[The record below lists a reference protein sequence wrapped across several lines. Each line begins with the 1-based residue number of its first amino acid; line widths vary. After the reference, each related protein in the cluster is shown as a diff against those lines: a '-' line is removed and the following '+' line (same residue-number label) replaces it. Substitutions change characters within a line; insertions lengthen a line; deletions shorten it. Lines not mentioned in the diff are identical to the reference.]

1 MTKERQIH
9 ITDHNIKTMRNI
21 PEGLY
26 SIQSGNFEAIRT
38 PIMKEVRSKEWV
50 YFGEDN
56 LYPQMLIELYNSS
69 AMHHTAVDAI
79 KDGIIGEGIKLIG
92 DEYIN
97 SHGETV
103 NDIFE
108 KVALDYV
115 LYAGYALNVIWNKE
129 GTRIAE
135 MYHLPF
141 ANVRSGKMDEEDK
154 VNEYFYSSDWTNTR
168 KYKPQSFKAFDPTDN
183 KKDNASQ
190 IYVCKGYTPGNDYY
204 PLPEYGAANNDIDL
218 DARVSRFHNA
228 NISNGLAP
236 SMFVQFRNGV
246 PTPDERAQI
255 YREIENTFSGEDNA
269 GRFFLAFSEPGKE
282 LEVTPIENA
291 NDDYYITLEQRISS
305 RILTAHRITSP
316 LLLGIKDASG
326 FSSNADEIKV
336 AYAHFEG
343 TVVEPKRKKILSTMG
358 YILKLSGLNVSIEV
372 QPSEII
378 IEETK
383 IEE

>member
-1 MTKERQIH
+1 
-9 ITDHNIKTMRNI
+9 MRNI

-79 KDGIIGEGIKLIG
+79 KDGIIGEGIQMIG

-97 SHGETV
+97 GHGETI
-103 NDIFE
+103 NDIFA
-108 KVALDYV
+108 KIALDYV
-115 LYAGYALNVIWNKE
+115 LYAGYSLNLVWNKE

-135 MYHLPF
+135 IYHLPF

-168 KYKPQSFKAFDPTDN
+168 KYKPQSFKAFDATDN

-190 IYVCKGYTPGNDYY
+190 IYICKGYTPGNDYY

-246 PTPDERAQI
+246 PTPEERRQI
-255 YREIENTFSGEDNA
+255 YNEIESTFSGEDNA

-291 NDDYYITLEQRISS
+291 NDDYYITLEARISS

-316 LLLGIKDASG
+316 LLLGIKDAAG

-343 TVVEPKRKKILSTMG
+343 TVVEPKRKKILSTLG
-358 YILKLSGLNVSIEV
+358 YILKLSGFNVSIEV
-372 QPSEII
+372 QPSEIL